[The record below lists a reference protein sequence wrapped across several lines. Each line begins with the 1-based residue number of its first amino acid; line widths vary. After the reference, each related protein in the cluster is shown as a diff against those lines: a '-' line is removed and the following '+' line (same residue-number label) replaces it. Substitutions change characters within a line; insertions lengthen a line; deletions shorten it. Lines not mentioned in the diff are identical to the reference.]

1 MSKLPLVPLVFGALV
16 GATGLA
22 GAVILATTLDGDAG
36 ARPIAGLLTGSH
48 PAAAARPAPAHLV
61 GTWSSSRLS
70 TINYRDRYT
79 GRYAPPS
86 GSIFTYKIAADGT
99 FEFSGLL
106 QSSLYS
112 CTITIFRWQ
121 RGTLQADGDR
131 LTLTSREGKSHYKDS
146 CRASSEKEKRDVD
159 PPATYRIR
167 IETEGDHKVLV
178 MKKANGED
186 WGRFYKK

>member
-1 MSKLPLVPLVFGALV
+1 VSQVPKVLLVFGALV

-22 GAVILATTLDGDAG
+22 GAVILAATLDGDAG
-36 ARPIAGLLTGSH
+36 ARSSADPLMGMR
-48 PAAAARPAPAHLV
+48 PAYSARPAPAHLV

-70 TINYRDRYT
+70 TINYRDRTT

-86 GSIFTYKIAADGT
+86 GSIFTYTIAADGT
-99 FEFSGLL
+99 FELSGLL
-106 QSSLYS
+106 QSSLYN

-121 RGTLQADGDR
+121 RGTLEADGQR
-131 LTLTSREGKSHYKDS
+131 LTLTAREGKSRYKNS
-146 CRASSEKEKRDVD
+146 CSASSEKEKHDVD
-159 PPATYRIR
+159 APVTYRVSV
-167 IETEGDHKVLV
+167 ETEGAHKVLV